1 MALVEQVMIP
11 PGRILTR
18 EGKSVFAYEAGCERV
33 CSQLCKNE
41 ERKSTVFYPAQPSP
55 NQSIRGIV
63 LAQNMIRMKLRPM
76 QFFGDATP
84 VYGEKGN
91 VLGDGECSWLERRM
105 RSHHSFFADAR
116 QAGDVD
122 SHPGQAC
129 SRHVTIELELR
140 VTRRRVLLVLWTVSR
155 GPM

>member
-76 QFFGDATP
+76 QFFG
-84 VYGEKGN
+84 E
-91 VLGDGECSWLERRM
+91 
-105 RSHHSFFADAR
+105 
-116 QAGDVD
+116 
-122 SHPGQAC
+122 
-129 SRHVTIELELR
+129 
-140 VTRRRVLLVLWTVSR
+140 TRRRYMVRKEMYLETASVR
-155 GPM
+155 GWRGECDHIIPSSPMPGKPATLTPIPVKPAAAM